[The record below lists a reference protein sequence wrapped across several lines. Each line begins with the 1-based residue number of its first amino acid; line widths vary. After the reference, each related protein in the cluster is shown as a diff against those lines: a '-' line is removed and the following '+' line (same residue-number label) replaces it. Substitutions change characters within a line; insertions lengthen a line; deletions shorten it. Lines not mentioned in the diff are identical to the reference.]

1 MTLKEFN
8 QIFISL
14 NKLFFSI
21 VFIYDQEAVSITKT
35 HFEITQ
41 YTFYIYKLYLQTNV
55 YRLLVIPYQ
64 SREILGYIYFL
75 SRGELGGGVVPLSI
89 SSNP

>member
-1 MTLKEFN
+1 MTFKEFN

-14 NKLFFSI
+14 NETFFFS
-21 VFIYDQEAVSITKT
+21 VFIYKQKVVSITKA

-41 YTFYIYKLYLQTNV
+41 VKYTFYIYKLYLQTNV

-64 SREILGYIYFL
+64 SREI
-75 SRGELGGGVVPLSI
+75 
-89 SSNP
+89 